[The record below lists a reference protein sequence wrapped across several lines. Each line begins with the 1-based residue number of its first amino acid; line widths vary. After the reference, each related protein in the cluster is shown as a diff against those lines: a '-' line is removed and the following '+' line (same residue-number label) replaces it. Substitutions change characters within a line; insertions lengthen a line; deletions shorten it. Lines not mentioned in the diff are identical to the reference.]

1 MTTIHTLT
9 LALRATPAALAAHV
23 DEHTE
28 CRCGQD
34 LETCSRTHCPRCGIS
49 LHLAA

>member
-9 LALRATPAALAAHV
+9 LALRAAPAPLVAHV
-23 DEHTE
+23 DSHAD

-34 LETCSRTHCPRCGIS
+34 LETCSGTHCPRCGVS
-49 LHLAA
+49 LQRAA